1 VLSKHEIELRELSRD
16 ECARLLTEHSV
27 GRLAVVVGGR
37 PLIFPVN
44 YVFDGGSVVFRTDD
58 GLKLRHAPLRRVA
71 FEIDG
76 FDEATGTGWSVLVQ
90 GSPFEITRAD
100 DLRAEELRRLPVAPF
115 APGEKAHWIEIVTH
129 TITGRRLEART
140 DVPGTQ
146 LRPQPEPS
154 R

>member
-1 VLSKHEIELRELSRD
+1 MRELSAD
-16 ECARLLTEHSV
+16 ECRRLLTKHCV
-27 GRLAVVVGGR
+27 GRLAVVVGGK

-44 YVFDGGSVVFRTDD
+44 YAFDGERVVFRTDA

-76 FDEATGTGWSVLVQ
+76 FDEAAGTGWSVLVQ
-90 GSPFEITRAD
+90 GSTYEFTRAID
-100 DLRAEELRRLPVAPF
+100 GYSEDLRRLPVTPF
-115 APGEKAHWIEIVTH
+115 APGEKAHWIEIMPH
-129 TITGRRLEART
+129 TITGRRLVART
-140 DVPGTQ
+140 DTPRTQ